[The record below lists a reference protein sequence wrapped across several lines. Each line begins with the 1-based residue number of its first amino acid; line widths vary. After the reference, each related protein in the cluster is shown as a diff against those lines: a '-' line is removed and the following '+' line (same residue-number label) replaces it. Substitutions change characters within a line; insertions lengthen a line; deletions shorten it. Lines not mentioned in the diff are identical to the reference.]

1 MRITNSL
8 LFNTSIRNYRS
19 ATEKLYNINQQI
31 DSKQKIQNSYE
42 NTSVYVDA
50 MRLSNEIDTL
60 DQSKQSSSKAKTFAD
75 NTDSALSS
83 FSSALDQFKS
93 KLVQASSTS
102 NSTTSLQALAND
114 LQGIKDNLVS
124 LANTSVNGQFLFSGS
139 ALSQKPIASDGTYQ
153 GNSDNLTAVVG
164 SGVQLPYNITGQSL
178 FLGKDSDYNR
188 VVSTNVSM
196 YNQSK
201 LHPDVMTTDSQ
212 NTTSSKVYLQDTDT
226 IRDLVGDTNSNAT
239 DDGKAVFYLSGR
251 KSDGTTFS
259 NVLSLDTSSKVSDL
273 LQNIGNSYGN
283 TASNKV
289 VDVSLNARGQIEVKD
304 LKSGSQLLDM
314 NIFGAIDRSALP
326 GETGNAKQ
334 IMNVDNLLTQPNVDI
349 IAFNK
354 SNYETTASSPDLT
367 MRSVSVSAGTFAI
380 DFPMKNKTDSSMTS
394 TTLLSS
400 VFPSD
405 VDHLDFGATSF
416 STSGKTVQDLMT
428 AIETEYGL
436 GAGSATVSNGRIMV
450 NDPTNTFSTVIQPK
464 NAANA
469 LAHGDSIPD
478 AMNYARRG
486 FDKDGSTL
494 SNNISQVVKSTSDY
508 ATSST
513 KLVDVAG
520 VNSLNGKQIV
530 LNFTDKNGVQRTGTL
545 NLDISNTTFS
555 VDLDGNGVA
564 TSDPTNPAYN
574 PLSPN
579 ETFSIYNGSGDPLNV
594 NTTADNMTYQQLN
607 DLISMATSGNLP
619 KQGVSTT
626 AQTAINSAIAFG
638 VAGDAANLAAQTTI
652 AKTGISTDTASYIQK
667 AIDAG
672 IVRDNPASS
681 PAEVTKATSDYN
693 NAIGNANLA
702 EYNFALSTAKNSVDV
717 NLDSQGKIIIKDK
730 TASASK
736 IDFTMYDASATDFTG
751 VGSSAL
757 TFMANNSVTISNPSV
772 DMFKQLDEMI
782 AAVRS
787 GTFRMD
793 STSDDP
799 RNIGIQNSLT
809 QLDHIADHVTKAQT
823 KIGAL
828 TNALT
833 DANTRTETLSVN
845 VKAVQDSVI
854 GVDTAEAYLEYQ
866 SINTSYQA
874 MLSTMSKINSMSLL
888 DYM

>member
-8 LFNTSIRNYRS
+8 LFNTSIRNYRN

-31 DSKQKIQNSYE
+31 DSKLKIQNSYE

-50 MRLSNEIDTL
+50 MRLSNEVDTL

-83 FSSALDQFKS
+83 FTSALDQFKS

-139 ALSQKPIASDGTYQ
+139 ALSQKPIATDGTYQ
-153 GNSDNLTAVVG
+153 GNSENLTAVIG

-201 LHPDVMTTDSQ
+201 LHPDIMTTNTQ
-212 NTTSSKVYLQDTDT
+212 NTTSSQVYLQESDT
-226 IRDLVGDTNSNAT
+226 IRDLVGDTNSSAT

-273 LQNIGNSYGN
+273 LQNIGNAYGN

-314 NIFGAIDRSALP
+314 NIFGAIDRNALP

-349 IAFNK
+349 ITFNK

-367 MRSVSVSAGTFAI
+367 MRSVSVTAGTFAI
-380 DFPMKNKTDSSMTS
+380 DFPMQNKTDSSMTS

-436 GAGSATVSNGRIMV
+436 GAGSVTVSNGRMLV
-450 NDPTNTFSTVIQPK
+450 NDPTNTFSTIIQPK
-464 NAANA
+464 NAVNT
-469 LAHGDSIPD
+469 LAHGDAIPD

-486 FDKDGSTL
+486 FEKDGSTL
-494 SNNISQVVKSTSDY
+494 SSNISQVVKSTSDY

-520 VNSLNGKQIV
+520 VSSLNGKQMV
-530 LNFTDKNGVQRTGTL
+530 LNYTDKNGIPRTGTL

-555 VDLDGNGVA
+555 VDLNGDGNTTGQ
-564 TSDPTNPAYN
+564 
-574 PLSPN
+574 N
-579 ETFSIYNGSGDPLNV
+579 ETFSIYNGSGDPLNL
-594 NTTADNMTYQQLN
+594 NTMADNMTYQQLN

-626 AQTAINSAIAFG
+626 AQTAINNAIAFG

-652 AKTGISTDTASYIQK
+652 AKTGISTETASYIQK

-672 IVRDNPASS
+672 IIRDNPTST

-730 TASASK
+730 TASTSK

-757 TFMANNSVTISNPSV
+757 TFMANNSVTISNPSI

-799 RNIGIQNSLT
+799 RNIGIQNALT

-833 DANTRTETLSVN
+833 DANTRSEMLSVN

-854 GVDTAEAYLEYQ
+854 GVDTAEAYLEFQ
-866 SINTSYQA
+866 SINTAYQA